1 VLNSILLKI
10 AKDSLMD
17 LINKITLSDMKN
29 RELANEIV
37 KNHVLYAVGAGA
49 VPIPLVDMAFVA
61 GVQLG
66 MIQKLCNLYDV
77 PFTIAQSNSLIA
89 AIAGGTIARMGA
101 SFIKGIPGVGFLL
114 GGISM
119 PILSGASTYAVGQ
132 VFITHFESKGTLD
145 NIDIE
150 TMKKAYEEQIEY
162 GKEFAAKYQKKE
174 TGTNNITPIKEDLD
188 SIIKKIEKLN
198 ELKEKG
204 LLTEEEFQQKKQ
216 SLLASI

>member
-1 VLNSILLKI
+1 VLNNILLKI

-17 LINKITLSDMKN
+17 LINKITLNDMKN

-49 VPIPLVDMAFVA
+49 MPIPLVDMALVT
-61 GVQLG
+61 GIQLA
-66 MIQKLCNLYDV
+66 MIQKLCKLYDV
-77 PFTIAQSNSLIA
+77 PFTIAQGNSLIA
-89 AIAGGTIARMGA
+89 AIIGGTVARMSA

-119 PILSGASTYAVGQ
+119 PIFSGASTYAVGQ

-150 TMKKAYEEQIEY
+150 AMKKAYEEQIEY

-174 TGTNNITPIKEDLD
+174 TSASNVTPIKEDLD

-204 LLTEEEFQQKKQ
+204 LLSEEEFQQKKQ